1 MTSPKKPPES
11 ERPATAI
18 LVQPSSPRFPIT
30 PTGAH
35 RKNWNSCRSERRERI
50 CCEMGRP
57 ELPPPGRRCDPP
69 ARASDERPLRR
80 RLGLYR
86 PVDGNRRGVAA
97 EAGRRFRRLHH
108 REGQRSGSAL
118 VEAQIPVK
126 IHIVKD
132 HDMKERLCLEVEK
145 IGIECGDYG
154 FPDDKDGNDS
164 GDATPEDKT
173 DGDLL
178 CPLVQEDDATFQL
191 RYTRMP
197 EFANAGICWVL
208 CKNGVFSVRSFYDA
222 LEAGRL
228 GGRILTM
235 DQLKRKRMG
244 FGSIPPL
251 RSSSVTLLLLS
262 HNPVFTIWA
271 APISLAATTGIAF
284 AFFSSGYYDVLVCQ
298 VKDLLEG

>member
-30 PTGAH
+30 PT
-35 RKNWNSCRSERRERI
+35 ERI

-108 REGQRSGSAL
+108 REGQRSDPHSEGSRHEREAL
-118 VEAQIPVK
+118 
-126 IHIVKD
+126 
-132 HDMKERLCLEVEK
+132 LGGGK

-154 FPDDKDGNDS
+154 EFPDDKDGSGNDS

-178 CPLVQEDDATFQL
+178 CPLVQEDDCHVPAKI
-191 RYTRMP
+191 YKEICKRMP

-222 LEAGRL
+222 LEAGVNFL
-228 GGRILTM
+228 FFAWVATWGRILTM
-235 DQLKRKRMG
+235 DQLKRRGWVLAG
-244 FGSIPPL
+244 FVHSSASP
-251 RSSSVTLLLLS
+251 SSVTLLLLS